1 MNGPLPRPLS
11 DAEVKQL
18 QALQAL
24 FDPAASLKRID
35 DFSKWIFASISV
47 IGTLGAAFSNSALSS
62 LAPCGKTMFAIAV
75 LLTGVSLFA
84 ATLAIEPTWVHA
96 NPASREAML
105 AAVDAN
111 IRARRTP
118 LRIAATLFAI
128 AIITA
133 ALSPLVSLLCSTPG
147 KVAIGYEI
155 KADGKISGQA
165 TASKMD
171 AFIPVELSIQ
181 ATSVPPNAVIPRQR
195 KITDEKG
202 QASLSIDLP
211 VGKFSNDLTL
221 VVKWADRN
229 SQGQMLNSSSAA
241 LPSPNAN

>member
-1 MNGPLPRPLS
+1 MTGPLPRPLS

-24 FDPAASLKRID
+24 FDPAASLKRVD

-47 IGTLGAAFSNSALSS
+47 IGTLGAAFSNSAFSS
-62 LAPCGKTMFAIAV
+62 LAPCGKYVFAVAV

-84 ATLAIEPTWVHA
+84 ATMAIEPSWVHA

-111 IRARRTP
+111 LRARRTP
-118 LRIAATLFAI
+118 LRIAATLFAL
-128 AIITA
+128 AVVTA
-133 ALSPLVSLLCSTPG
+133 ALAPLVSLQCTTPG
-147 KVAIGYEI
+147 AVATGYEI
-155 KADGKISGQA
+155 KADGKISGQV
-165 TASKMD
+165 TASRLD
-171 AFIPVELSIQ
+171 AFVPIELSIH
-181 ATSVPPNAVIPRQR
+181 ATSVPQNTVIPRQR

-211 VGKFSNDLTL
+211 AGKFSNDLTL
-221 VVKWADRN
+221 VVNWADRN
-229 SQGQMLNSSSAA
+229 SQGQMLHSSSTP
-241 LPSPNAN
+241 LTPPNVN